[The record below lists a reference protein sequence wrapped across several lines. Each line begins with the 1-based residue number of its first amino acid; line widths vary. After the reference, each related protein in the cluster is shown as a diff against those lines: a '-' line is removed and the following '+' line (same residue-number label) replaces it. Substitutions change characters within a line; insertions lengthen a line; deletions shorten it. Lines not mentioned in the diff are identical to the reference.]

1 MSLKKQEGKLST
13 PQKDHLRKEDGS
25 RRERK
30 QEGKREDSSNYPN
43 QRGGEAREKT
53 PLKARP
59 AFNPPAD
66 KDEDDF
72 HHGRSWKTSSN

>member
-13 PQKDHLRKEDGS
+13 HQKDHLRREDGS
-25 RRERK
+25 KKKKKLEERREA
-30 QEGKREDSSNYPN
+30 SSNYPG
-43 QRGGEAREKT
+43 QRGEEVREKT

-59 AFNPPAD
+59 AFNPPVG

-72 HHGRSWKTSSN
+72 HHGRS